1 MDNIPHNARIQLAI
15 ADLESQNRI
24 NYTTTAKKWDLD
36 RTTLARRHRGE
47 TGTREKAT
55 SNSYKTLTDL
65 QEKALVERINI
76 LSTRGMP
83 PTPQIVKNLAEEL
96 ANRKLNK
103 NWVANFTERY
113 DKELISIYLRVIDH
127 KRKIADNSHH
137 FIYFFKNIRY
147 FLIIFRLLF
156 AYHAFITE
164 YYIQLFERV
173 ERFHILPSNI
183 YNFDEKGFLVGVSRK
198 KKRIVTAV
206 LLFTK
211 QLFGFSYD
219 GSREFIILI
228 ISICADGSYIFLIL
242 IYKNEAS
249 HILDI

>member
-55 SNSYKTLTDL
+55 SNSYKALTDL
-65 QEKALVERINI
+65 QEKALVKHINT
-76 LSTRGMP
+76 LNTRGMP

-113 DKELISIYLRVIDH
+113 DKELTSIYLRVIDY

-137 FIYFFKNIRY
+137 FIHFFENVRY
-147 FLIIFRLLF
+147 FLIAFRLLF
-156 AYHAFITE
+156 AYHAFITK
-164 YYIQLFERV
+164 YYIQLLERV
-173 ERFHILPSNI
+173 ERFHILPLNI
-183 YNFDEKGFLVGVSRK
+183 HNFDEKDFLVGVSRK
-198 KKRIVTAV
+198 KKRIVAAA
-206 LLFTK
+206 LLLTK
-211 QLFGFSYD
+211 QLLRSSHD
-219 GSREFIILI
+219 GNREFITLI
-228 ISICADGSYIFLIL
+228 TSICADGSYIPPAL
-242 IYKNEAS
+242 IYKNEAG
-249 HILDI
+249 HILDT